1 MSKRN
6 DPNGNVPDQCNV
18 ALLIID
24 VINDFEFEG
33 GDALARQTQKVV
45 DNIAELKRRAKI
57 AGIPVVYVNDNF
69 GKWQSDFQ
77 KLIDRCIGEGVRGQ
91 SIARHLLPEADDYFV
106 LKPKHSAFYSTTLD
120 LLLRYLGARLLIL
133 TGVTGDNCI
142 LFTAGD
148 ANIHDYQ
155 LMVPVDCVASETD
168 ERNRRALQILEEVLN
183 ANIAAST
190 ELDLRALV
198 ESTNARHESV
208 RSASSAR

>member
-1 MSKRN
+1 MSKKN
-6 DPNGNVPDQCNV
+6 DPNSNVPDQCNV

-33 GDALARQTQKVV
+33 GDALAQQARRVV
-45 DNIAELKRRAKI
+45 DNIAELKRRAKV

-91 SIARHLLPEADDYFV
+91 PIARGLLPEADDYFV

-120 LLLRYLGARLLIL
+120 LLLRYLGAKLLIL
-133 TGVTGDNCI
+133 TGMTGDNCI

-148 ANIHDYQ
+148 ANIRDYQ
-155 LMVPVDCVASETD
+155 LMVPFDCVASETD
-168 ERNRRALQILEEVLN
+168 ERNRRALQILEEVVN
-183 ANIAAST
+183 AKIKAST
-190 ELDLRALV
+190 ELDLQALI
-198 ESTNARHESV
+198 ENTNTQHELV
-208 RSASSAR
+208 RGAYSAT